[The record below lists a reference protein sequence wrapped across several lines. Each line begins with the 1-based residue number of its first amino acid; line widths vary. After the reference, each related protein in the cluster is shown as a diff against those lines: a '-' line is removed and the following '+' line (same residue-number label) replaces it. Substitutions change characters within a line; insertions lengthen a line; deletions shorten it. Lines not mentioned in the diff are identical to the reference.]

1 VFHVC
6 PVLTTH
12 GKILQPFSFRQC
24 LNLGKV
30 SEYNHVAKTLR
41 PMMLVILLENT
52 IVALC

>member
-6 PVLTTH
+6 PVLTIH

-30 SEYNHVAKTLR
+30 SEYSCVAKILR
-41 PMMLVILLENT
+41 PMMLVILLEDT
-52 IVALC
+52 IVVLC